1 MDKNEYFLKCNIVIS
16 YVYMD
21 FIKSIFVYEIYYG
34 VCEIYIFMGIGNG
47 VVYLFFI
54 KLNW

>member
-1 MDKNEYFLKCNIVIS
+1 MDKNEYFLECNIVIS